1 MLKEIDESK
10 SGPIQAKDVQTRNQ
24 IDMTD
29 MGFKDTVIFKDKQC
43 KYILTAVDVF
53 KRIIFLLLLK
63 GKSKRTVQQT

>member
-1 MLKEIDESK
+1 MSK
-10 SGPIQAKDVQTRNQ
+10 SGPIQAKDVQTLNQ

-29 MGFKDTVIFKDKQC
+29 MGFKDTVTFKGKQC

-53 KRIIFLLLLK
+53 KRFVFLHLLK